1 MMVTN
6 TSFTQLDFFE
16 NKAALV
22 EYLKQQDRFK
32 DYDFSG
38 SNFNVLLDVLA
49 YNTQLNNYYVH
60 AAFSENFL
68 DTAQLRE
75 SLNSHAKELNYLPK
89 SRASSTATL
98 NVYLTVPPSAVP
110 PSFLTIPKNTLFSGV
125 CEGVT
130 YPFYN
135 EEAVTVYPV
144 DGVYQYNGLK
154 VFQGTI
160 ATESY
165 VVDDI
170 NPQRFVLNSEIVDTK
185 SIRVLVRDGNDL
197 SLDAV
202 EYVFKQDT
210 FGVEVDDAVFYL
222 QPSGKNK
229 YEVYFGKNI
238 LGKEPKH
245 SDIVTIQYRK
255 TNGEAANGVRKFTPP
270 SKING
275 HPASVFVQ
283 SMSEGGTE
291 RESLE
296 DIRFF
301 APKYAQVQQ
310 RAVTE
315 SDYGIL
321 LRNEFSEI
329 QAISVYGGEK
339 ADPPLYGRV
348 VVAVDIE
355 NADGLTITAREKF
368 YNFIKTRVPLAIEPV
383 ITAAQF
389 MYVEVVAD
397 VVYNTAFTTK
407 SEADIKDLVSASID
421 TYNADSLNDF
431 GATLRFSRMSRAIDS
446 ADTYIVSNDTRVRAI
461 VEFTPIVNVTET
473 FTIKFNNEL
482 EYDHGAFLSDDIH
495 YPALKTS
502 DFVYG
507 GQTCFIMDDGLGYLH
522 IYRESST
529 NLTKI
534 VNRIGNVNYATGEV
548 VIKNFTVES
557 FTGTA
562 IKFYANL
569 TKLDIVAPDTR
580 VLSIRPEDVTI
591 NVTPVRE

>member
-1 MMVTN
+1 MVTN

-38 SNFNVLLDVLA
+38 SNINVLLDVLA

-75 SLNSHAKELNYLPK
+75 SINSHAKELNYLPR
-89 SRASSTATL
+89 SMSSSTATL
-98 NVYLTVPPSAVP
+98 NIYLTVPPSANP

-125 CEGVT
+125 CDGAT

-154 VFQGTI
+154 VFEGTVT
-160 ATESY
+160 TENY
-165 VVDDI
+165 VVDDV
-170 NPQRFVLNSEIVDTK
+170 NPKRFVLNSELVDTK
-185 SIRVLVRDGNDL
+185 SIRVFVRDGNDL
-197 SLDAV
+197 SLDPI
-202 EYVFKQDT
+202 EYVYKQDT
-210 FGVEVDDAVFYL
+210 FGVNVDNTVFYL
-222 QPSGKNK
+222 QPNGKNK

-238 LGKEPKH
+238 LGHEPKH

-255 TNGEAANGVRKFTPP
+255 SNGAGANGVRKFTPP

-275 HPASVFVQ
+275 YGATVFVQ
-283 SMSEGGTE
+283 SMSEGGSE

-296 DIRFF
+296 DIRFY

-321 LRNEFSEI
+321 LKGEFSEI

-355 NADGLTITAREKF
+355 NSDGLTITAKEKF

-389 MYVEVVAD
+389 MYVEIVSD
-397 VVYNTAFTTK
+397 VVYNTAFTSK
-407 SEADIKDLVSASID
+407 SEADIKDAVSAAINEYSVD
-421 TYNADSLNDF
+421 NLNDF
-431 GATLRFSRMSRAIDS
+431 GVKLRFSRMSRAIDNS
-446 ADTYIVSNDTRVRAI
+446 DTYIVANDTRIRAI
-461 VEFTPIVNVTET
+461 VEFSPIINLTET
-473 FTIKFNNEL
+473 FTIKFNNEI

-502 DFVYG
+502 NFSYA

-522 IYRESST
+522 IYRESAT

-534 VNRIGNVNYATGEV
+534 VNRIGNVNYTTGEV
-548 VIKNFTVES
+548 VVKNFTVES
-557 FTGTA
+557 FTGNA

-569 TKLDIVAPDTR
+569 TKLDIITPDTR